1 MKTLQMIACLVS
13 LSAVALAAPPNS
25 FAPFPA
31 TTSATPA
38 PESPEVTDYINQGK
52 AAYTKG
58 DFQAAKEA
66 FEMAYQLDSRNTV
79 AIGYLKA
86 LKRDEATRP
95 KSVPMERQLAGVM
108 IPKIQFQDAT
118 LGSAVDYLKS
128 TVKRQTNNQMSVNIV
143 VQLPAE
149 EMATKTVTLNL
160 SNVPFTEA
168 LKYLASVANLDVSFD
183 KYAIVMK
190 PNAQYT
196 KATAPAPAATE
207 PVTQKLPGQ

>member
-25 FAPFPA
+25 FSPFSTP
-31 TTSATPA
+31 SASPTPPP
-38 PESPEVTDYINQGK
+38 PELVEYINEGK
-52 AAYTKG
+52 AAYTRG
-58 DFQAAKEA
+58 DYQAAQQA
-66 FEMAYQLDSRNTV
+66 FEMAYQLDSRNIV
-79 AIGYLKA
+79 AIGYLKRLKADAA
-86 LKRDEATRP
+86 LGKTR
-95 KSVPMERQLAGVM
+95 SVPMDRQLAAVM
-108 IPKIQFQDAT
+108 IPQIQFHDAT

-128 TVKRQTNNQMSVNIV
+128 TVKRQTKNQVSVNIV
-143 VQLPAE
+143 VELPAE

-168 LKYLASVANLDVSFD
+168 LKYLGSVANLDIQYD
-183 KYAIVMK
+183 KYAIIMK

-196 KATAPAPAATE
+196 KAAAPAPAPGE